1 VLRFPA
7 LATEERLRARL
18 AAGRS
23 NARLW
28 EKEREQERDN
38 VGRAI
43 RAVLTIGKYETAMN
57 PSRVRSLI
65 EGKSS
70 EFLLQAL
77 PFRGLFGLAKLTGE
91 FEKLLRPL
99 GFSDACS
106 TSRESLS
113 HCSAAP

>member
-1 VLRFPA
+1 
-7 LATEERLRARL
+7 
-18 AAGRS
+18 
-23 NARLW
+23 
-28 EKEREQERDN
+28 
-38 VGRAI
+38 
-43 RAVLTIGKYETAMN
+43 MN

-106 TSRESLS
+106 TSRESIVTV
-113 HCSAAP
+113 APLLERISVRVR